1 MSVNSAA
8 TALPIVELA
17 EHFHHAVHGHPIV
30 VVAAPPGSGKT
41 TMVPLFLRD
50 HFPDGEIWIIEPR
63 RIAAVMAAHQVA
75 RHLGQVVGDEVG
87 YHIRFASVDS
97 TKTRIRFMTDGVF
110 LRRLVDP
117 RGLRGVA
124 AVCLDEFHER
134 SLAIDLGAWWFRDR
148 ISRGDACPR
157 LIILSATLR
166 REQLE
171 RYFPEAAWLDAPGQS
186 HPVVVE
192 WGEQHD
198 ARPLT
203 DQVVH
208 AVRDALA
215 STSGSI
221 LCFLPTIRAIED
233 AIRAVAPVIQPRGIS
248 SFALHG
254 GIPVDEQER
263 AVRRSKGQRVVF
275 STNIAES
282 SLTVEGV
289 SCVIDSG
296 LARMHHATGA
306 GESRLAV
313 GRISQAACVQR
324 AGRAGREGPGSV
336 IRLFSAFDF
345 SLRPA
350 VELPELMTQEATSVL
365 VWRAALGG
373 RETSTPLLD
382 SPSPEALE
390 RARWLLRKWGVM
402 SDDDSLT
409 AMGREIVGLPVEP
422 RLGVLLHWASHH
434 GAAEMARWAVAVLAS
449 DDRGRSRSH
458 LSRDRGR
465 SLPFPEIASRVD
477 RCDLSAAIERAFG
490 EGIVQEG
497 GSEIT
502 RLVQQLRSNVR
513 GAREGS
519 VQINGS
525 CSPSDDDS
533 LYRAVVVAFPERVAV
548 RRLETDEYLLATG
561 ERAVL
566 GKTSRVRG
574 ARLIVGIDCLKG
586 EVRPG
591 HSGITITHATPIEE
605 EWLFDLYPDLLSSRT
620 SYEWNDGSQRV
631 EVFSESCF
639 GKAPIETVCRPAQEG
654 DQEAAQILSGELQRR
669 GLRWIFGE
677 DELLSLLGRLKIATI
692 SRGPWEGWTI
702 GEDELLAWIVSSP
715 HGKVSHRQITAWI
728 REEKLGSLGEAGTG
742 LDSILGERL
751 GYQWRHE
758 LARWCPETIPLPG
771 RPRAA
776 IIYRPGHAPYV
787 ASRMQDF
794 FGLTELPGIAGGMIA
809 LGIHL
814 LDPRGR
820 TVQVTENL
828 GRFWALHYPTL
839 RRQLQSR
846 YPKHRWPED
855 PTKRPMT

>member
-1 MSVNSAA
+1 MSAISAA
-8 TALPIVELA
+8 AALPIVTVEDR
-17 EHFHHAVHGHPIV
+17 FHRSIDTHPVVIV
-30 VVAAPPGSGKT
+30 SAPPGSGKT

-50 HFPDGEIWIIEPR
+50 HLPEGEIWIVEPR

-75 RHLGQVVGDEVG
+75 RCIGQVVGKEIG

-97 TKTRIRFMTDGVF
+97 AKTRIRFMTDGVF
-110 LRRLVDP
+110 LRRLADP

-134 SLAIDLGAWWFRDR
+134 SLSIDLGVWWFREQM
-148 ISRGDACPR
+148 SRGNACPR
-157 LIILSATLR
+157 LIILSATLA

-171 RYFPEAAWLDAPGQS
+171 HYFPEAVWLDAPGQLY
-186 HPVVVE
+186 PVEVQ

-198 ARPLT
+198 PRPLT

-208 AVRDALA
+208 AVHEAIA
-215 STSGSI
+215 SNTGSI
-221 LCFLPTIRAIED
+221 LCFLPTIRSIED
-233 AIRAVAPVIQPRGIS
+233 AVRATAPVLQSRGIT

-254 GIPVDEQER
+254 GISVDEQER

-296 LARMHHATGA
+296 LARMHQAVGG

-324 AGRAGREGPGSV
+324 AGRAGREGPGTV

-350 VELPELMTQEATSVL
+350 VELPEVMTQEATSIL

-373 RETSTPLLD
+373 NKGSAPLLD
-382 SPSPEALE
+382 EPSPEALE
-390 RARWLLRKWGVM
+390 RAWWLLRTVRVLTEDG
-402 SDDDSLT
+402 SLT
-409 AMGREIVGLPVEP
+409 PLGREVVALPVDP
-422 RLGVLLHWASHH
+422 RLGVLFHWATIR
-434 GAAEMARWAVAVLAS
+434 GATDLACWAVAVLAS
-449 DDRGRSRSH
+449 DDRARSRSQQSH
-458 LSRDRGR
+458 NRGGT
-465 SLPFPEIASRVD
+465 LPFPEIASRVD
-477 RCDLSAAIERAFG
+477 RCDLSAAIERAYVEAFAR
-490 EGIVQEG
+490 EGTTEVG
-497 GSEIT
+497 RT
-502 RLVQQLRSNVR
+502 VQQLRSSLR
-513 GAREGS
+513 APEEGGVEKNIS
-519 VQINGS
+519 SSSSEN
-525 CSPSDDDS
+525 DS
-533 LYRAVVVAFPERVAV
+533 LFRAAVVAFPDRVAV

-566 GKTSRVRG
+566 GKTSRARG
-574 ARLIVGIDCLKG
+574 ARLIVALEWVKG
-586 EVRPG
+586 ENRPG
-591 HSGITITHATPIEE
+591 HSGITISQATPIEE
-605 EWLFDLYPDLLSSRT
+605 EWLFDLYPNLLSSRT
-620 SYEWNDGSQRV
+620 SYDWHDGSQRV
-631 EVFSESCF
+631 EVISESCF
-639 GKAPIETVCRPAQEG
+639 AEAPIETVRRVAQEG
-654 DQEAAQILSGELQRR
+654 DQEAAEVLSGELRRR
-669 GLRWIFGE
+669 GLRWILGD
-677 DELLSLLGRLKIATI
+677 DELLSLLGRLEIATM
-692 SRGPWEGWTI
+692 SRGPWEGLTI
-702 GEDELLAWIVSSP
+702 REEELLSWLVTAP
-715 HGKVSHRQITAWI
+715 HGKVSHRQLAAWVF
-728 REEKLGSLGEAGTG
+728 EEHLGSLAGGAPG
-742 LDSILGERL
+742 LDTIFGERL
-751 GYQWRHE
+751 GYQWRQE
-758 LARWCPETIPLPG
+758 LARWCPQTIALPG

-794 FGLTELPGIAGGMIA
+794 FGVTRLPSIAGGAIA
-809 LGIHL
+809 LGVHL

-828 GRFWALHYPTL
+828 ERFWTLHYPNL

-855 PTKRPMT
+855 PTS